1 MALSEES
8 KIKIKNAYR
17 SGKLTPEQ
25 QDFINRAIEQNQIT
39 ITKEDEL
46 ARQESIVQNMKT
58 IDDISPIYLYSPF
71 YIPVIIIAI
80 LFYLILKKKINK
92 GWHRLCAFLSIFWTG
107 IVIFD
112 SAVLI
117 DYYDYADAL
126 EEIPDNLKVMAFT
139 ALFPILTFTFLCW
152 GIAWTKQGFK
162 ESK

>member
-1 MALSEES
+1 MTLSEES
-8 KIKIKNAYR
+8 KILIKNAYK

-25 QDFINRAIEQNQIT
+25 QDFINKAIEQNQIT

-71 YIPVIIIAI
+71 YIPVIILAI

-92 GWHRLCAFLSIFWTG
+92 GWHRLCTFLSIFWTG
-107 IVIFD
+107 IVIFL
-112 SAVLI
+112 SVLII

-126 EEIPDNLKVMAFT
+126 EEIPYNLKV
-139 ALFPILTFTFLCW
+139 L
-152 GIAWTKQGFK
+152 
-162 ESK
+162 